1 MQYNELMDKVIDQAY
16 DEIEQSGRS
25 AFDYINAMNNFQLI
39 EFILRA
45 LCDDRVKTISKRG

>member
-39 EFILRA
+39 EYIKTGCPNWIGIL
-45 LCDDRVKTISKRG
+45 

>member
-1 MQYNELMDKVIDQAY
+1 MQYDELMDKVIDQAY